1 MTRMTARLRS
11 VMNALF
17 RRDRFE
23 DAMSEELRFHLDAY
37 AADLER
43 AGVPPAEAQRRARM
57 AFGNI
62 DVVKQDARQS
72 RGLRLIDET
81 WQDLRYSIRLMR
93 KTPAFTAAAV
103 LSLGLGIGANTAIFS
118 LIDAVLLRTLP
129 VENPHELF
137 FLAHDSAEVPSTS
150 SNYPLYERYREA
162 QVFSGVT
169 AYRTLLLKVHAG
181 ESIELVP
188 GQYVSGNYHEIVQA
202 PMLRGRGFVNE
213 SDRPG
218 DPPVAVI
225 SESVLDAE
233 IRPRGGCARKDGLD
247 SRHAGADR
255 RRHSCRFHRPGPR
268 CAGRHHAA
276 ARDVCC

>member
-1 MTRMTARLRS
+1 MWARLRS

-17 RRDRFE
+17 GRDRFE
-23 DAMSEELRFHLDAY
+23 EAMNDELRFHLDAY
-37 AADLER
+37 TADLER
-43 AGVPPAEAQRRARM
+43 AGVPPAEAARRARM
-57 AFGNI
+57 AFGNV

-81 WQDLRYSIRLMR
+81 WQDLRYAVRLMR
-93 KTPAFTAAAV
+93 KTPGFTAAAV

-150 SNYPLYERYREA
+150 SNYPLYERYRA
-162 QVFSGVT
+162 APAFSVT
-169 AYRTLLLKVHAG
+169 AYRTSLLKVHSG
-181 ESIELVP
+181 ESIELVQ
-188 GQYVSGNYHEIVQA
+188 GQHVSGNYHAIVQA

-218 DPPVAVI
+218 GAPVAVI
-225 SESVLDAE
+225 SESVLGAE
-233 IRPRGGCARKDGLD
+233 IRPRTGRARKDRVD
-247 SRHAGADR
+247 SRHPGAHR
-255 RRHSCRFHRPGPR
+255 RRDRGGLHRPGPW
-268 CAGRHHAA
+268 CAGRDHAA
-276 ARDVCC
+276 ARDVCRRPA

>member
-1 MTRMTARLRS
+1 MTMWARLRS

-23 DAMSEELRFHLDAY
+23 NAVDEELRFHLDAY

-43 AGVPPAEAQRRARM
+43 AGVPPAEAARRARM
-57 AFGNI
+57 AFGNL

-81 WQDLRYSIRLMR
+81 WQDLRYSVRLMR
-93 KTPAFTAAAV
+93 KTPGFTAAAV

-150 SNYPLYERYREA
+150 SNYPCSNA
-162 QVFSGVT
+162 I
-169 AYRTLLLKVHAG
+169 A
-181 ESIELVP
+181 
-188 GQYVSGNYHEIVQA
+188 
-202 PMLRGRGFVNE
+202 
-213 SDRPG
+213 
-218 DPPVAVI
+218 
-225 SESVLDAE
+225 
-233 IRPRGGCARKDGLD
+233 
-247 SRHAGADR
+247 R
-255 RRHSCRFHRPGPR
+255 RRPSAASPHTGPGSSRCTPVNPLSWCRVNTSAAITTRSSSRR
-268 CAGRHHAA
+268 CCAA
-276 ARDVCC
+276 AGS